1 MSIVLHSQFTF
12 RKKDNS
18 YFPLFKIRSTNY
30 GNRYIDT
37 LTKFRFSIIFMISN
51 GLAPIVKLY
60 VNKNGEFM
68 SGMIYSIKQ
77 VGEGGPIIDTE
88 NSVIKEI

>member
-1 MSIVLHSQFTF
+1 
-12 RKKDNS
+12 
-18 YFPLFKIRSTNY
+18 
-30 GNRYIDT
+30 
-37 LTKFRFSIIFMISN
+37 MISN

-88 NSVIKEI
+88 NSLVKEIINLTASGVPESEILINPNG